1 MEGVVPKDAVIEPTR
16 PQSEIKLDQF
26 PGIVG
31 QIAEVMADE
40 ERRKAEVVGQA
51 VLSIL
56 RERLLGS
63 ENGLVGTTGA
73 SEVVSITK
81 QRVYQLVSAG
91 RFPPPFAFIDGT
103 RPVWLRSDLELF
115 RLTRMTDQHKSL

>member
-63 ENGLVGTTGA
+63 ENGLVGTTGERA
-73 SEVVSITK
+73 RLSVLQNSGSTNSFRLEGS
-81 QRVYQLVSAG
+81 RLL
-91 RFPPPFAFIDGT
+91 
-103 RPVWLRSDLELF
+103 LRSSMAHA
-115 RLTRMTDQHKSL
+115 RCGCDQTLSYFASHE